1 MSTGETKSALLEA
14 AKRLIGERGY
24 AATSVRDLA
33 AASGANIG
41 AVNYHFGSREN
52 LLNQAVL
59 ESFLE
64 WADSIGQV
72 SSHLNSADSNAG
84 PLEHMAAQARPL
96 LADFPDRLPLFVLG
110 LEALLQAQRS
120 SELKRQMTAHYAEQ
134 RRQASEYIIAA
145 TSGYELPPGEA
156 PPRMVEVAASFML
169 AVIDGLLLQS
179 LLDPEAIPTGEELA
193 AFYEGLAAIT
203 RSTGPAST
211 ATESQAT

>member
-1 MSTGETKSALLEA
+1 MGTEETKSALLEA

-72 SSHLNSADSNAG
+72 SSRLKSTDSTAG

-120 SELKRQMTAHYAEQ
+120 PELKCQMTAHYAEQ
-134 RRQASEYIIAA
+134 RRRASEYILAS
-145 TSGYELPPGEA
+145 TSGDELPPGEA

-179 LLDPEAIPTGEELA
+179 LLDPEAVPTGEELA
-193 AFYEGLAAIT
+193 AFYERLAAIT
-203 RSTGPAST
+203 RATGPAST
-211 ATESQAT
+211 ATKRQAT